1 MEQSW
6 VDLRINS
13 EINLYI
19 VLKVLSSTYVPKKQ
33 FFSFDFYIS
42 NDSDLSSGPLYSIL
56 LLSMITIDFQYVR
69 MSY

>member
-42 NDSDLSSGPLYSIL
+42 NDSDLSSDLFI
-56 LLSMITIDFQYVR
+56 
-69 MSY
+69 

>member
-19 VLKVLSSTYVPKKQ
+19 VLKVLSSTYVPKKL

-42 NDSDLSSGPLYSIL
+42 NDSDLSSDLFI
-56 LLSMITIDFQYVR
+56 
-69 MSY
+69 

>member
-19 VLKVLSSTYVPKKQ
+19 VLKVLSSTYVPKKL

-42 NDSDLSSGPLYSIL
+42 NDSDLSSDLFIQSFSFL
-56 LLSMITIDFQYVR
+56 
-69 MSY
+69 

>member
-19 VLKVLSSTYVPKKQ
+19 VLKVLNSTYVPKKL
-33 FFSFDFYIS
+33 FLTFDFYIS
-42 NDSDLSSGPLYSIL
+42 NDYDLSSDLFIQSFSFL
-56 LLSMITIDFQYVR
+56 
-69 MSY
+69 

>member
-19 VLKVLSSTYVPKKQ
+19 VLKVLSSTYVPKKL
-33 FFSFDFYIS
+33 FLTFDFYIF
-42 NDSDLSSGPLYSIL
+42 NDYDLSSDLFIQSFSFL
-56 LLSMITIDFQYVR
+56 
-69 MSY
+69 